1 MLTSQTVTPVSKRVL
16 SIPLLPFSSIRL
28 SQRYV
33 ILFGAIN
40 CAEIMH
46 FDIQIIFIYM
56 ISCVSVMVSYIGI
69 LHMHPLLFSSFL
81 L

>member
-1 MLTSQTVTPVSKRVL
+1 MLTSQTVTPVSKPVL
-16 SIPLLPFSSIRL
+16 NIPLIPFSSIRL
-28 SQRYV
+28 SQRCYV

-56 ISCVSVMVSYIGI
+56 I
-69 LHMHPLLFSSFL
+69 
-81 L
+81 